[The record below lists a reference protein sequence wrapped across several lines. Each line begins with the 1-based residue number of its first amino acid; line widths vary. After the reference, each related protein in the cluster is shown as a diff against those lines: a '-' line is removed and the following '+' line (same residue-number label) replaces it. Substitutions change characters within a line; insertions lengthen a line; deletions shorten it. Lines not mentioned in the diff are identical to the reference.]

1 MKARLASRHRSE
13 PLKNGIWHYVQYVER
28 FTLIAMS
35 SRKRVT
41 FDDAIGSA
49 EILLPWFQRMHDA
62 HVSVGVRQ
70 SLAKAIIALYKFI
83 EDELEARLRNPRR
96 NELKIG
102 KIRLHKV
109 LEQLKTL
116 EKENER
122 LETIPT
128 LKVRIQYGRRTP
140 RKEQYFVLDAKS
152 KRWVYNCA
160 ELRDFVIEKERW
172 ENMYDAAA
180 SFFLRFKG
188 ERVDYVSVSHFLK
201 QLPRDC
207 GYRALKISFNT
218 TEHGAAALHFDDFH
232 EKKIAKL
239 VGADPNC
246 AMLACKPY

>member
-1 MKARLASRHRSE
+1 
-13 PLKNGIWHYVQYVER
+13 
-28 FTLIAMS
+28 
-35 SRKRVT
+35 
-41 FDDAIGSA
+41 
-49 EILLPWFQRMHDA
+49 MHDA

-116 EKENER
+116 EKENE
-122 LETIPT
+122 
-128 LKVRIQYGRRTP
+128 
-140 RKEQYFVLDAKS
+140 S
-152 KRWVYNCA
+152 
-160 ELRDFVIEKERW
+160 VIEKERW

>member
-122 LETIPT
+122 YKNVFPYDEDIGNYPNPKSQNT
-128 LKVRIQYGRRTP
+128 VRQENTSERAIFCIGR
-140 RKEQYFVLDAKS
+140 E
-152 KRWVYNCA
+152 N
-160 ELRDFVIEKERW
+160 VIEKERW

>member
-35 SRKRVT
+35 SRKR
-41 FDDAIGSA
+41 
-49 EILLPWFQRMHDA
+49 
-62 HVSVGVRQ
+62 
-70 SLAKAIIALYKFI
+70 
-83 EDELEARLRNPRR
+83 
-96 NELKIG
+96 
-102 KIRLHKV
+102 
-109 LEQLKTL
+109 
-116 EKENER
+116 
-122 LETIPT
+122 
-128 LKVRIQYGRRTP
+128 
-140 RKEQYFVLDAKS
+140 
-152 KRWVYNCA
+152 
-160 ELRDFVIEKERW
+160 VIEKERW